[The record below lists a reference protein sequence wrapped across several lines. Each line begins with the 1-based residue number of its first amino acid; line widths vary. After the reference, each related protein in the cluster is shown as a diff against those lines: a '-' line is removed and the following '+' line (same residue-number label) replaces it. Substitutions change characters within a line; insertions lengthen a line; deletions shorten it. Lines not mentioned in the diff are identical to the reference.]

1 MTDDTAQKLT
11 VRELLATGESY
22 RIPEYQRNYAWT
34 GTEIGQLIE
43 DVHLACTSKRGKYFL
58 GNIVTTRTKDVYEV
72 VDGQQRLTTLVLLL
86 SALRIELEKPVDV
99 VSTSPHALSF
109 ASRPNAT
116 TALQRIAAS
125 TTHEGALEA
134 LGGSIRDSEGA
145 ETSKRLPRGAVQ
157 GMHAGYSAIRA
168 ELSNP
173 RFGHSGDLEAFHD
186 YLLNHVEMIR
196 VDLPRGTDL
205 NRYFEVMNTRGV
217 QLDPADIVR
226 AQLMSALT
234 GEDAELRTFQQ
245 VWDACA
251 QMEGF
256 VQIALTPSKLDL
268 RTNLFGK
275 HWRWLTA
282 TSFEELTEHL
292 GGSTPDVYAGNH
304 GGARDLATAL
314 EQYMETNVSSADDED
329 GPQNRQYHPTVRF
342 PFLLLHSLAL
352 FETSER
358 GYAGTA
364 HSSEADD
371 DKRATN
377 ARDATEDPA
386 LDDKQLIE
394 AFSTAFPRLS
404 GDKTSARDSERV
416 RRFALHLLRVRN
428 LFDAYIIRRYQPGP
442 VTGDDD
448 GTWALKSFSV
458 EGSGKNRT
466 ARYLD
471 TFGSRAEN
479 DESGGVQP
487 VSGTR
492 SDQRDLV
499 LLESMLRV
507 TYTSPRSMRWI
518 TDVLRQALQHHFPTP
533 GDTSSSTAVIT
544 TALPARGLSTLLRN
558 FTRERIRSSFWGGD
572 DNVPGDLDFSDPRAL
587 PSGFTIPRI
596 VFTYLDYLLLD
607 ESLGTIP
614 STASRFKPVDSA
626 SFVFRFRNSVEHFAP
641 GTRDVETDTGTVSDA
656 WKQSLGNLALITVRQ
671 NSKFSNASPQTK
683 SQSSDEVLQQ
693 SPKLWRMAYLTQTT
707 GGWNDAEIQHH
718 HTECLA
724 LLRQDLLAAV
734 EAN

>member
-11 VRELLATGESY
+11 ASTLLASGERY
-22 RIPEYQRNYAWT
+22 CVPEYQRNYAWT

-43 DVHLACTSKRGKYFL
+43 DVHLACASKRSQYFL
-58 GNIVTTRTKDVYEV
+58 GNIVTTHTEDDTYEV

-86 SALRIELEKPVDV
+86 VALRIELEKPIDS
-99 VSTSPHALSF
+99 VSISPHALSF
-109 ASRPNAT
+109 ASRPTAT
-116 TALQRIAAS
+116 TALQRIASS

-134 LGGSIRDSEGA
+134 LGGSIRDA
-145 ETSKRLPRGAVQ
+145 EDADTSKRLPSGAVQ

-168 ELSNP
+168 ELNSA
-173 RFGHSGDLEAFHD
+173 RFDQSGGLDAFHD

-256 VQIALTPSKLDL
+256 VQIALTPGDLEL
-268 RTNLFGK
+268 RTNLFGE

-282 TSFEELTEHL
+282 TSFERLTEHL
-292 GGSTPDVYAGNH
+292 GDSTSNGYAVVH

-314 EQYMETNVSSADDED
+314 EQYLEISASSTDDVD

-342 PFLLLHSLAL
+342 PFLLLHALAL
-352 FETSER
+352 FDTSEN
-358 GYAGTA
+358 GYTGTA
-364 HSSEADD
+364 HPTAAENN
-371 DKRATN
+371 KPATSARN
-377 ARDATEDPA
+377 AAEDPA
-386 LDDKQLIE
+386 LDDKQLIK
-394 AFSTAFPRLS
+394 AFSESFPRLS
-404 GDKTSARDSERV
+404 GDKTCARDSDRV

-428 LFDAYIIRRYQPGP
+428 LFDAYIVRRHQSGP

-448 GTWALKSFSV
+448 GTWVLKSFSV
-458 EGSGKNRT
+458 EGAGKKRKAT
-466 ARYLD
+466 YLD
-471 TFGSRAEN
+471 TFGTRAEKE
-479 DESGGVQP
+479 ESDGVQS
-487 VSGTR
+487 VSGSR

-518 TDVLRQALQHHFPTP
+518 TDVLRQALQHHFSAP
-533 GDTSSSTAVIT
+533 GDTTSSAAVTT
-544 TALPARGLSTLLRN
+544 TALPARDLSALLRN
-558 FTRERIRSSFWGGD
+558 FTRERIRANFWGGD
-572 DNVPGDLDFSDPRAL
+572 DKPPGDLDISDPHAL
-587 PSGFTIPRI
+587 PSGFTIPR
-596 VFTYLDYLLLD
+596 VLFTYLDYLLLD
-607 ESLGTIP
+607 NPLGETP
-614 STASRFKPVDSA
+614 SAADTFNPVDST

-641 GTRDVETDTGTVSDA
+641 ATRDIETDTGTVSDA

-683 SQSSDEVLQQ
+683 SQSSDAVLQQ
-693 SPKLWRMAYLTQTT
+693 SPKLWRMAYLAQQNDE
-707 GGWNDAEIQHH
+707 WNDAEIQHH
-718 HTECLA
+718 YTECLTA
-724 LLRQDLLAAV
+724 LRQDLFS
-734 EAN
+734 EIS